1 VQRLSG
7 KGPYLI
13 STTVRISSH
22 PNGFLMQDLTST
34 SPEVAGQWVSSYMAM
49 VSKEH
54 NWTGGYT
61 LDKATREFS
70 AELDK
75 AGGNLTA
82 SKTAIMA
89 AIAWFKF
96 K

>member
-1 VQRLSG
+1 
-7 KGPYLI
+7 
-13 STTVRISSH
+13 
-22 PNGFLMQDLTST
+22 MQDLAGT
-34 SPEVAGQWVSSYMAM
+34 SPEVAGQWVSSFMAM

-54 NWTGGYT
+54 NWSGGYT
-61 LDKATREFS
+61 FDRATRDFS
-70 AELDK
+70 NELDK

-82 SKTAIMA
+82 SKTAIMS